1 MSELSAYVSKA
12 CAGCCP
18 ASSAHCRKRTRPGI
32 MRRLRPSIRRGRH
45 GIKQPGPGIKRRAR
59 IGPRIHFFFEGLF

>member
-32 MRRLRPSIRRGRH
+32 MRRRPSIRRGRH
-45 GIKQPGPGIKRRAR
+45 GIKQPGPGIKRRAVE
-59 IGPRIHFFFEGLF
+59 GAALAHFFFEGLF